1 MSAYDDN
8 DLGALNRL
16 EDLLEAYC
24 EVRLAP
30 QGATLARIRASVLAE
45 AAAVSA
51 ANAAANRPR
60 LLEPAPKTFRWSLPP
75 RFTRT
80 ALAFGFAATLTVGTT
95 FSVLASPPGS
105 PFYNARVFIET
116 MSLPAQAAARLV
128 GHEKLLDER
137 IAEARAA
144 AASGDTVGLD
154 AALAAYRS
162 EVDSASAD
170 AGTNPDQLAH
180 LEEMLAKHT
189 AVLAAL
195 ETRLPDASS
204 IDKAI
209 DASSKAITRLQEKT
223 HAARPTHPAQGGGG
237 AGGQGGSQGGR
248 ENGGQGQNED
258 RD

>member
-16 EDLLEAYC
+16 EDLLDAYC

-30 QGATLARIRASVLAE
+30 HGAVLARIRASVLAE
-45 AAAVSA
+45 AEAASA
-51 ANAAANRPR
+51 ASAAANRPR
-60 LLEPAPKTFRWSLPP
+60 LLEAAPKTFRWSLTP

-80 ALAFGFAATLTVGTT
+80 VLAFGFAATLAVATT

-137 IAEARAA
+137 IAEAKAA
-144 AASGDTVGLD
+144 AASGNTVGLD

-189 AVLAAL
+189 AVLTAL
-195 ETRLPDASS
+195 EARLPDASS
-204 IDKAI
+204 IDRAI
-209 DASSKAITRLQEKT
+209 DASSKAITRLQGT
-223 HAARPTHPAQGGGG
+223 HPIRPTHPPQGGGR
-237 AGGQGGSQGGR
+237 GGSQ
-248 ENGGQGQNED
+248 NGGQGQNED